1 MGNNKILVIGA
12 TGAFGQ
18 FIAKACHKK
27 AEYEEYGSNIC
38 LLNPVFKGM
47 Y

>member
-1 MGNNKILVIGA
+1 MLVIG
-12 TGAFGQ
+12 TLTIVFSVSQ
-18 FIAKACHKK
+18 ACHKK